1 MPGAAAAAAAMLPAQ
16 EAAKLYHTNYVRNS
30 RAIGVLWAIFTI
42 CFAIVNVVCFI
53 QPYWI
58 GDGVDTP
65 QAGYFGLFHYCI
77 GNGFSRELTCRGSF
91 TDFSTLPSGA
101 FKAASFFIGLS
112 MMLIIACII
121 CFTLFFFCNT
131 ATVYKICAWMQLTS
145 GECALSSA
153 EAGGPGAL
161 EPRRGGSGRDA
172 GSARLWGPEQLNPLW
187 REPWEAGTPRVP
199 QPQPQRLDWGFREPP
214 KCGGRHPE
222 GHVRG
227 RAVAGP
233 SSLRTRGEERK
244 RPLKERA
251 EKLNEGLTARCKA
264 DLERL

>member
-1 MPGAAAAAAAMLPAQ
+1 MPGAAAAAAAAAMLPAQ

-145 GECALSSA
+145 GECALASGK
-153 EAGGPGAL
+153 AGGPGRPNPGRAGV
-161 EPRRGGSGRDA
+161 GGTGTVRA
-172 GSARLWGPEQLNPLW
+172 VGAQQLNPLRW
-187 REPWEAGTPRVP
+187 EPWEAGTPGVP
-199 QPQPQRLDWGFREPP
+199 QPGHQRLVPGLSRTSR
-214 KCGGRHPE
+214 CGGRHPE
-222 GHVRG
+222 GRARG

-233 SSLRTRGEERK
+233 SPLRTKDGEKK
-244 RPLKERA
+244 RQFRARA
-251 EKLNEGLTARCKA
+251 EGLRR
-264 DLERL
+264 D